1 MAFAYRSRSTP
12 AGRLPAAATGPR
24 RRPPTAAARAGWAD
38 VRDRPCPR
46 PAGQACRFPRHRGC
60 HRPAGGLHRHGG
72 MHPRDRIVAGRR
84 RGGVDLRWVSFSAM
98 SPNEKWSTADVPD
111 QTGRVAVVTGSNT
124 GIGYHTAAVLA
135 ESGARVVLAVR
146 NLEKGNLA
154 LARIVAANPRA
165 DVTLQE
171 LNLSSLDSVRSAA
184 GALRDAYPRID
195 LLINNAG
202 VMWTP
207 KQLTAEGFEMQF
219 GTNHLGHFA
228 LTGLLLNNLLPVR
241 GSRVVTV
248 SSTGHRI
255 RAAIHFDDLHWEHG
269 YDRYAAYGQSKL
281 ANLLFTYELQRRL
294 ADHRKNTI
302 AVAAHPGASSTE
314 LGRNVPTLI
323 KPLFAVAGGLL
334 FQGAAMGAL
343 PTLRAATDPDV
354 EGGQYYGPD
363 GLGEQR
369 GHPKLVSSSAQ
380 SHDEDLQQR
389 LWTVSEELTG
399 VTYPV

>member
-1 MAFAYRSRSTP
+1 
-12 AGRLPAAATGPR
+12 
-24 RRPPTAAARAGWAD
+24 
-38 VRDRPCPR
+38 
-46 PAGQACRFPRHRGC
+46 
-60 HRPAGGLHRHGG
+60 
-72 MHPRDRIVAGRR
+72 
-84 RGGVDLRWVSFSAM
+84 M
-98 SPNEKWSTADVPD
+98 SSDGKWTTSDIPD
-111 QTGRVAVVTGSNT
+111 QSGRVAIVTGANT
-124 GIGYHTAAVLA
+124 GLGYHAAAALA
-135 ESGARVVLAVR
+135 QTGAHVVLAVR

-154 LARIVAANPRA
+154 LARIVAAHHDA

-171 LNLSSLDSVRSAA
+171 LDLSSLASVRAA
-184 GALRDAYPRID
+184 AAALRQAYPRID

-207 KQLTAEGFEMQF
+207 KQLTDDGFEMQF

-228 LTGLLLNNLLPVR
+228 LSGLLLENLLPVR

-248 SSTGHRI
+248 SSMGHRL
-255 RAAIHFDDLHWEHG
+255 RAAIHFDDLQWERS

-294 ADHRKNTI
+294 ADHHKNTI

-314 LGRNVPTLI
+314 LGRSVPTLL
-323 KPLFAVAGGLL
+323 KPLFTVAGPLL
-334 FQGAAMGAL
+334 FQSAAMGSL
-343 PTLRAATDPDV
+343 PTLRAATDPGV

-369 GHPKLVSSSAQ
+369 GHPEVVSSSAQ
-380 SHDEDLQQR
+380 SHDEDLQRR